1 MREERF
7 KGGIWGGRGD
17 RKKEERGGE
26 GMEGEFRPHLMVAMT
41 LLSMA
46 A

>member
-1 MREERF
+1 M
-7 KGGIWGGRGD
+7 GGGGAGRQ
-17 RKKEERGGE
+17 KEKEERGGE